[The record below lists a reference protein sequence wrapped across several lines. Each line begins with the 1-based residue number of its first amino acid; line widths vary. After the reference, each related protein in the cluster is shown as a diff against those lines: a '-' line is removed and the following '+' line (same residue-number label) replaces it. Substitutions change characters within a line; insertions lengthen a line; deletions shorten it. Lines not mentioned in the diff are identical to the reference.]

1 MELDLRTKRAVIKLR
16 KKGLT
21 YEEIAEALSIGRAT
35 VNRTLR
41 AWRERRSLKSKKR
54 GGGNP
59 SPLRKVEREFRA
71 LVEEFSD
78 ATAEE
83 LATVVGERLDVHVSR
98 SSIIR
103 FLHLLGFTLKKRS
116 SWPKREAAPTFSGV
130 AR

>member
-1 MELDLRTKRAVIKLR
+1 MELDLRTKRAILRLR

-21 YEEIAEALSIGRAT
+21 YDETAEALGIGRAT
-35 VNRTLR
+35 VSRTLR
-41 AWRERRSLKSKKR
+41 AWRERRSLKAKKR

-83 LATVVGERLDVHVSR
+83 LATLIGERLDVHVSR
-98 SSIIR
+98 SSVIR

-116 SWPKREAAPTFSGV
+116 SSPKNEAGPTWSGA

>member
-1 MELDLRTKRAVIKLR
+1 MELDLRTKRAILRLR

-21 YEEIAEALSIGRAT
+21 YDEIAEALSIGRAT

-41 AWRERRSLKSKKR
+41 RWRERRTLKGKPR

-83 LATVVGERLDVHVSR
+83 LATIVGERLDVHVSR
-98 SSIIR
+98 SSVIR

-116 SWPKREAAPTFSGV
+116 SWPRNETGRTFSGV